1 MIRPGTTSF
10 FSTAPPTA
18 AKDSAVLIQASDVR
32 SRDIPGSR
40 SSGSSV
46 MAVAVLAV
54 ASLLPSLLSIPS
66 IPSLPEGRDQDDD
79 GRHDRHHGDYD
90 GEQPRHDGPWQRLAA
105 AHGPLA
111 AGPFPVGG
119 HGDDRAEHDQRHA
132 EDVPAPRDAG
142 ERRQQLDH
150 AQPGHYQRERGP
162 APGQE
167 GALVGEGPAWVGFG
181 ALVGLARF
189 GHRSPPLAAGH
200 DRRRNLCKKTL
211 AAAGRC
217 ALTYESKGTQGGA
230 GIWSPG
236 NYHDPGTVRQLAWG
250 GRLVR
255 GLPRVATADPP
266 RGGGGRP
273 GRAVPGPRRL
283 ERGPGTAE
291 NGRPSGRSVGGS

>member
-54 ASLLPSLLSIPS
+54 ASLLPSLLSIPP

-79 GRHDRHHGDYD
+79 GRHDRHRGDYD

-132 EDVPAPRDAG
+132 ENVPTPRDAG

-150 AQPGHYQRERGP
+150 AQPGHHKRKRRP

-167 GALVGEGPAWVGFG
+167 GALVGEGPAGVGFG
-181 ALVGLARF
+181 TLVGLARL
-189 GHRSPPLAAGH
+189 GHRA
-200 DRRRNLCKKTL
+200 
-211 AAAGRC
+211 
-217 ALTYESKGTQGGA
+217 
-230 GIWSPG
+230 
-236 NYHDPGTVRQLAWG
+236 
-250 GRLVR
+250 
-255 GLPRVATADPP
+255 LPRSSVLVIGPGHREWP
-266 RGGGGRP
+266 LLQKSLQKSVGGGGSLRSYLREQ
-273 GRAVPGPRRL
+273 GDPRRCRDL
-283 ERGPGTAE
+283 VTREQPR
-291 NGRPSGRSVGGS
+291 